1 MSQRRTNERYD
12 KRLKQL
18 VYWPEREKLRK
29 TMPLQFSQ
37 SFGLKVAIII
47 ECFEI
52 FIEHPSNLMTRAQ
65 TWSQYKQHIQLSIG
79 ITTQGSVYFLSKSWG
94 ATTSDK
100 HVTNNELRCSSDWM
114 VQMSNIFT
122 YFTVSL
128 PFSSRDVSI
137 AISNLLQTTTAR
149 WRHGSHSTQTS
160 LLCVPPAAAPWV
172 ALQEITI

>member
-52 FIEHPSNLMTRAQ
+52 FIEHPFKLGHNTSNI
-65 TWSQYKQHIQLSIG
+65 IQLSIG
-79 ITTQGSVYFLSKSWG
+79 ITTQRSVYFLSKSWG